1 MNVAFIIVALLI
13 FIGYGWGVLFPVN
26 SSEKILLN
34 REIVN
39 RRGSWR
45 FAMDQILQ
53 KNNLELQIK
62 REAIPISLSPLISAT
77 LKGY

>member
-13 FIGYGWGVLFPVN
+13 FIGFGWGVLNPVK

-62 REAIPISLSPLISAT
+62 REAR
-77 LKGY
+77 KKVR

>member
-13 FIGYGWGVLFPVN
+13 FIGYGVLFPVN

-62 REAIPISLSPLISAT
+62 REAR
-77 LKGY
+77 KKVR

>member
-53 KNNLELQIK
+53 KNTLELQIK
-62 REAIPISLSPLISAT
+62 REAR
-77 LKGY
+77 KKVR

>member
-26 SSEKILLN
+26 FSEKILLN

-62 REAIPISLSPLISAT
+62 REAR
-77 LKGY
+77 KKVR

>member
-1 MNVAFIIVALLI
+1 MNVAFVIVALLI

-26 SSEKILLN
+26 PSEKILLS

-53 KNNLELQIK
+53 KDNLELQIK
-62 REAIPISLSPLISAT
+62 REAR
-77 LKGY
+77 KKVR

>member
-1 MNVAFIIVALLI
+1 MEDECGIYNCSTIDIYRI
-13 FIGYGWGVLFPVN
+13 WMGSSFPVN

-62 REAIPISLSPLISAT
+62 REAR
-77 LKGY
+77 KKVR